1 MHGSTRGT
9 LQCNA
14 NVFHH
19 SEIGK
24 RGRNLE
30 RPNNAL
36 TRNLRWLALGD
47 VLAIEQNLTAGG
59 NVKFGQQIENS
70 GFASAIGADQ
80 GMDLAS
86 LDTEVNATDGNKA
99 LELFHKFMGFQNEI
113 ICHVAWHR
121 ILENTHSKMAVAS
134 TTLIVRDGA
143 LKKGYGYPESP
154 PQNVKRWAIN
164 LKPCRHRREL
174 TGPSFRLTLQNPNK
188 RPIPQFLKGLELD
201 PRALLLKLP

>member
-30 RPNNAL
+30 RSNNAL
-36 TRNLRWLALGD
+36 TRNLRWLALGN
-47 VLAIEQNLTAGG
+47 VLAIKQNLTTGG

-70 GFASAIGADQ
+70 GFASTIRADQ

-86 LDTEVNATDGNKA
+86 LDAEVNATDGDKA
-99 LELFHKFMGFQNEI
+99 LELFHKFIGFQNEI
-113 ICHVAWHR
+113 IRHEAWHR
-121 ILENTHSKMAVAS
+121 ILENAHSKMAVAS
-134 TTLIVRDGA
+134 TTLIVRYGA
-143 LKKGYGYPESP
+143 L
-154 PQNVKRWAIN
+154 
-164 LKPCRHRREL
+164 
-174 TGPSFRLTLQNPNK
+174 
-188 RPIPQFLKGLELD
+188 
-201 PRALLLKLP
+201 

>member
-36 TRNLRWLALGD
+36 TRNLRWLALGN

-59 NVKFGQQIENS
+59 DVKFCQQIENC
-70 GFASAIGADQ
+70 GFASTIGTDQ

-86 LDTEVNATDGNKA
+86 LDAEVNATDGNKA
-99 LELFHKFMGFQNEI
+99 LELFHKFIGFQNEI
-113 ICHVAWHR
+113 IRHEARHR
-121 ILENTHSKMAVAS
+121 ILKNTHSEMAVS
-134 TTLIVRDGA
+134 TTLTIVRQV
-143 LKKGYGYPESP
+143 KTHQGYGYPEFRLP
-154 PQNVKRWAIN
+154 NVWEMSFNSR
-164 LKPCRHRREL
+164 PCRHRRE
-174 TGPSFRLTLQNPNK
+174 
-188 RPIPQFLKGLELD
+188 
-201 PRALLLKLP
+201 